1 MTRIAKHIQAA
12 ITAGT
17 FTNAAELARIM
28 GKEKST
34 ISRWL
39 AGKTSPSAAE
49 ARQLAQLL
57 ELPEGV
63 LMAEAEAERAKDSA
77 TKAAWLRVARLC
89 SFRSKFRSKKGTT
102 LALCVL
108 VFVVLYLTNSQDLAF
123 ASMAYVGSTV
133 DNTNY
138 RAFLALVGLALIA
151 STFQQCRRPF
161 RSKAMLRST

>member
-17 FTNAAELARIM
+17 
-28 GKEKST
+28 
-34 ISRWL
+34 
-39 AGKTSPSAAE
+39 
-49 ARQLAQLL
+49 
-57 ELPEGV
+57 
-63 LMAEAEAERAKDSA
+63 DSA

-89 SFRSKFRSKKGTT
+89 SFRSKQGTT

-108 VFVVLYLTNSQDLAF
+108 VFVVLYLTSSQDLAF
-123 ASMAYVGSTV
+123 ASIAYLGSTV

-151 STFQQCRRPF
+151 STYKQCRRPF

>member
-28 GKEKST
+28 NKEKST

-89 SFRSKFRSKKGTT
+89 SFRSKKGTT

-108 VFVVLYLTNSQDLAF
+108 AFVVLYLTSSQDLAF
-123 ASMAYVGSTV
+123 ASMAYVGSNV

-161 RSKAMLRST
+161 RSKEMIRST